1 MDQTLN
7 KLIIISAE
15 FNEDILKLLS
25 RVKTPPLAKCR
36 LSVAMAGISIEHAD
50 SIRMLVYSQN
60 FTSAISLLRM
70 QFETTARAIWLLY
83 VADDEYVKQH
93 DSPLTADNDGY
104 KDGPSIEKLLKDLD
118 TNPNVP
124 REAAL
129 KLAEFKS
136 ESWRALGSF
145 VHGGKHPLK
154 RKQDGYPLHFL
165 TTLAK
170 HSNGLLIM
178 VAMTVIV
185 MSGDQKLSNEF
196 WNLQNKYKDCL
207 PPFIPKP

>member
-1 MDQTLN
+1 MDQTL
-7 KLIIISAE
+7 KELIILSAE
-15 FNEDILKLLS
+15 FDEEISKLLA
-25 RVKTPPLAKCR
+25 RVKIPPMARCR
-36 LSVAMAGISIEHAD
+36 LSLAMAGISIEHAD
-50 SIRMLVYSQN
+50 SIRMLVYAQN

-70 QFETTARAIWLLY
+70 QFETTARVIWLLY
-83 VADDEYVKQH
+83 VADDEYVNQH

-104 KDGPSIEKLLKDLD
+104 KDGPIIDKLLKDLETD
-118 TNPNVP
+118 PKVP
-124 REAAL
+124 RDAAL
-129 KLAEFKS
+129 RLAEFKS

-154 RKQDGYPLHFL
+154 RKQDGYSLHLL

-170 HSNGLLIM
+170 HSNGLLVM

-185 MSGDQKLSNEF
+185 MSGDERLSREF

-207 PPFIPKP
+207 PPFVPKP

>member
-7 KLIIISAE
+7 NLIILSAE
-15 FNEDILKLLS
+15 FNEDILKLLT
-25 RVKTPPLAKCR
+25 RVKIPPLAKCR
-36 LSVAMAGISIEHAD
+36 LSMAMAGISIEHAD
-50 SIRMLVYSQN
+50 SIRMLVYSKN

-83 VADDEYVKQH
+83 VADDEYVNQH
-93 DSPLTADNDGY
+93 DSPLTTDSDGY
-104 KDGPSIEKLLKDLD
+104 KDGPSIDKLLKDLD
-118 TNPNVP
+118 TNPKVP
-124 REAAL
+124 RDAAL
-129 KLAEFKS
+129 KLVEFKT

-185 MSGDQKLSNEF
+185 MSGDEKLSNEF

-207 PPFIPKP
+207 SPFIPKP